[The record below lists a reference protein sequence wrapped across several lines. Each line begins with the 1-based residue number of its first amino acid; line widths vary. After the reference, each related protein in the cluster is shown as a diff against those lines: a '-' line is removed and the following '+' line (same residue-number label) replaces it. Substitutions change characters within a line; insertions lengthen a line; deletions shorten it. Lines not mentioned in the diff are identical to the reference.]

1 MYHTMYY
8 DSPVGRLLLAEK
20 DGALAGLW
28 IEGQKYFLGS
38 IKEEM
43 KECADSE
50 ILNHAKD
57 WLDRYFA
64 GEKPVI
70 AELKLAPMGGT
81 FRQEVWAILRQIP
94 YGQVMTYSEI
104 GKRVAARRGLAG
116 MSSQA
121 VGGAVGHNPLS
132 IIIPC
137 HRVVGSRG
145 SLTGYAAGIEKK
157 IWLLEH
163 EGVDMS
169 GLYVPAKGMAL

>member
-1 MYHTMYY
+1 MFYSSLYP
-8 DSPVGRLLLAEK
+8 SPVGEITLVCDEK
-20 DGALAGLW
+20 GEALVGLW
-28 IEGQKYFLGS
+28 VEGQKYFLGS
-38 IKEEM
+38 LQSLPKAMDDLPIF
-43 KECADSE
+43 CRV
-50 ILNHAKD
+50 KD

-132 IIIPC
+132 IIIPRSEER
-137 HRVVGSRG
+137 RVGK
-145 SLTGYAAGIEKK
+145 EC
-157 IWLLEH
+157 
-163 EGVDMS
+163 
-169 GLYVPAKGMAL
+169 

>member
-1 MYHTMYY
+1 M
-8 DSPVGRLLLAEK
+8 
-20 DGALAGLW
+20 
-28 IEGQKYFLGS
+28 
-38 IKEEM
+38 
-43 KECADSE
+43 
-50 ILNHAKD
+50 
-57 WLDRYFA
+57 
-64 GEKPVI
+64 I

-94 YGQVMTYSEI
+94 YGQLMTYSEI

-145 SLTGYAAGIEKK
+145 SLTGYADGIEKK